1 MKDTRREEGVRQTG
15 ETGRANAITE
25 GVIWKQ
31 LLLFF
36 FPILFGTFFQQLYNT
51 ADAVV
56 VGRFVGKEAL
66 AAVGGSTSMLTNLL
80 VGFFVGLSSG
90 ATVIIAQF
98 YGAGRGQRVSE
109 AVHTA
114 IAFSLLCGILMTVGG
129 LLFSDTALR
138 LMGTPED
145 IMDNASGYLHI
156 YFVGITANLLY
167 NMGAGILRAIGDSKR
182 PFYFLVISCFTNIAL
197 DLLFVVGLRMG
208 VRGAAVATILSQVVS
223 ACLVL
228 GTLMRADGSYRFEIR
243 KTRIT
248 PVILVRII
256 RIGFPA
262 GLQSVMYSFSN
273 LVIQSSVNAL
283 GTDGIVIN
291 FTGFDLNS
299 LLQDEEKTA
308 AETARQGAFFN
319 LLTEWKAA
327 HAGKEIVF
335 KGSPQNVI
343 GKEILVE
350 SKYIIVNAHSA
361 KNLYE
366 MSYLVLMAS
375 AKGVPTD
382 RFIIGVTTPYL
393 SNMGDQYGMVN
404 GRSAIVAAAEWT
416 LQEVPDYIK
425 AGISVDGVEQDY
437 FNPTKIYPNVREAIN
452 ILSPTAK

>member
-1 MKDTRREEGVRQTG
+1 MIK
-15 ETGRANAITE
+15 I
-25 GVIWKQ
+25 
-31 LLLFF
+31 LLLIDYSSEFDRKLLRGLVQYSKENG
-36 FPILFGTFFQQLYNT
+36 PWLFY
-51 ADAVV
+51 
-56 VGRFVGKEAL
+56 
-66 AAVGGSTSMLTNLL
+66 
-80 VGFFVGLSSG
+80 
-90 ATVIIAQF
+90 
-98 YGAGRGQRVSE
+98 
-109 AVHTA
+109 
-114 IAFSLLCGILMTVGG
+114 
-129 LLFSDTALR
+129 R
-138 LMGTPED
+138 LPSYYSAMHGEQ
-145 IMDNASGYLHI
+145 
-156 YFVGITANLLY
+156 
-167 NMGAGILRAIGDSKR
+167 GILRWAKEWKADAI
-182 PFYFLVISCFTNIAL
+182 
-197 DLLFVVGLRMG
+197 
-208 VRGAAVATILSQVVS
+208 
-223 ACLVL
+223 
-228 GTLMRADGSYRFEIR
+228 
-243 KTRIT
+243 
-248 PVILVRII
+248 
-256 RIGFPA
+256 IG
-262 GLQSVMYSFSN
+262 QW
-273 LVIQSSVNAL
+273 
-283 GTDGIVIN
+283 
-291 FTGFDLNS
+291 
-299 LLQDEEKTA
+299 
-308 AETARQGAFFN
+308 N

>member
-1 MKDTRREEGVRQTG
+1 M
-15 ETGRANAITE
+15 
-25 GVIWKQ
+25 
-31 LLLFF
+31 
-36 FPILFGTFFQQLYNT
+36 T
-51 ADAVV
+51 A
-56 VGRFVGKEAL
+56 
-66 AAVGGSTSMLTNLL
+66 
-80 VGFFVGLSSG
+80 FFVLFLCFFAKTCMIFFRKTKLYAPRS
-90 ATVIIAQF
+90 TV
-98 YGAGRGQRVSE
+98 
-109 AVHTA
+109 
-114 IAFSLLCGILMTVGG
+114 M
-129 LLFSDTALR
+129 
-138 LMGTPED
+138 D
-145 IMDNASGYLHI
+145 IKKD
-156 YFVGITANLLY
+156 
-167 NMGAGILRAIGDSKR
+167 
-182 PFYFLVISCFTNIAL
+182 
-197 DLLFVVGLRMG
+197 DLLINPPKQFRPISLW
-208 VRGAAVATILSQVVS
+208 AWN
-223 ACLVL
+223 
-228 GTLMRADGSYRFEIR
+228 
-243 KTRIT
+243 TRLYKEETARQLDAI
-248 PVILVRII
+248 
-256 RIGFPA
+256 
-262 GLQSVMYSFSN
+262 
-273 LVIQSSVNAL
+273 NAL